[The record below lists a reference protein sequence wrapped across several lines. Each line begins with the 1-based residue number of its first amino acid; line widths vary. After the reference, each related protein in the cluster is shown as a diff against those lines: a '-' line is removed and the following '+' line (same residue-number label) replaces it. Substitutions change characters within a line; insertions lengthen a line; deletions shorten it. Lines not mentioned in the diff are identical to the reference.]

1 MPYPSPKYPFVLG
14 LRLNEQ
20 DHQKL
25 QALAKA
31 LGQKR
36 CETLRFLVRQAVKAG
51 AVVEF
56 STREQWNRDGICAD

>member
-20 DHQKL
+20 DHAKL
-25 QALAKA
+25 QALATA

-36 CETLRFLVRQAVKAG
+36 CETLRYLVRQAVKAE
-51 AVVEF
+51 AKVEF
-56 STREQWNRDGICAD
+56 ACDKALEVVGVGK